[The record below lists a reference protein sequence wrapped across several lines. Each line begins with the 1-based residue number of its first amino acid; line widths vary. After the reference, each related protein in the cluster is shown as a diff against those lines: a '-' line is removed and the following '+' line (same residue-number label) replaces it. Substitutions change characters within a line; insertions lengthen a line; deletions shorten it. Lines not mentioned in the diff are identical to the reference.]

1 LIKPGS
7 KLSKLR
13 QLNRRQWQVLLASEF
28 ILPMAELRLRTG
40 GFRKA
45 MAWAASPLA
54 SETGLSPDNELKLAK
69 ETAFAL
75 AVGANHGLWK
85 PRCLTR
91 SLALG
96 WFLRRRGIPFEIR
109 VGVPS
114 AKGFLDSGEAPD
126 FTAHAWVET
135 QGLVLNDRDDVASEF
150 SPFDAGSGPA

>member
-13 QLNRRQWQVLLASEF
+13 KLNARQWQVLLASEF

-40 GFRKA
+40 GFKKA
-45 MAWAASPLA
+45 MAWAASPDA
-54 SETGLSPDNELKLAK
+54 SESGLEPAGELGLAR

-75 AVGANHGLWK
+75 AVGANYGIWK

-96 WFLRRRGIPFEIR
+96 WFLRRRGIPFDIR

-114 AKGFLDSGEAPD
+114 GKGFLDSGEAPD

-135 QGLVLNDRDDVASEF
+135 QGVVLNDRDDIASEF
-150 SPFDAGSGPA
+150 SPFDTGSGPA